1 MFKWHLKQAI
11 SQKETLIALLL
22 MSVIMLAAFFS
33 NVADC
38 LRVGNDATEVLPAYS
53 AFTLHNT
60 LLHPFSMLYVLLIP
74 LVSALPYGLSRMNEH
89 NGRLDNILF
98 SRISRRRYILSQA
111 AAGACT
117 GAFVAAFPLII
128 NILLCLITF
137 PLYTPRMAMGGA
149 SSMSTYDFF
158 LSYVYLP
165 QLYASRPYVYVL
177 LSILGCAFFGG
188 ICALWGF
195 TASMHFRKKPLIGV
209 AVPFISLMLFSCIQY
224 ALTAF
229 TESESFA
236 ALPFYFMMAED
247 SRKFSLPV
255 FALMWLAITIFVI
268 ADLLRQL
275 RNPEAAL

>member
-1 MFKWHLKQAI
+1 
-11 SQKETLIALLL
+11 

-33 NVADC
+33 NIADC
-38 LRVGNDATEVLPAYS
+38 LRVGNDVSEILPAYS
-53 AFTLHNT
+53 AFALHNT
-60 LLHPFSMLYVLLIP
+60 ILHPFSIIYVLLIP
-74 LVSALPYGLSRMNEH
+74 LVSSLPYGLSRMNE
-89 NGRLDNILF
+89 NGNRLDNILF
-98 SRISRRRYILSQA
+98 TRIDRRHYVLTQA
-111 AAGACT
+111 AATACT
-117 GAFVAAFPLII
+117 GIFVAAFPLII
-128 NILLCLITF
+128 NIFLCLIAF
-137 PLYTPRMAMGGA
+137 PLYSPRMAMGGA

-224 ALTAF
+224 AITAF

-247 SRKFSLPV
+247 SLKFSLPV